1 MHPILNIAIRAVRK
15 AGIILT
21 RHYEM
26 TGYHKT
32 YETNHQTLYRNIKQE
47 ILCQMS
53 ALILKSY
60 PEHLILTEDSIKMEK
75 NLNTQWLINPIDSTV
90 NYRKKLPHF
99 SVSITVRI
107 KRRSEISVV
116 YDPMRNELF
125 YAIRGQGAQLNGYRI
140 RGGFSRDINNAIIA
154 ISFPY
159 VNNQNHKTY
168 SHIINRILT
177 QCPHIR
183 SSGSSSLDLAYIASG
198 RIDACCKIGLQPLDF
213 SAGELLIREAGGLVT
228 DFSGAH
234 DYFESGNLIAGNAR
248 IVKAILTHLKKL

>member
-1 MHPILNIAIRAVRK
+1 MHPMLNIAIRAVRK
-15 AGIILT
+15 AGTILT

-26 TGYHKT
+26 TGYHET
-32 YETNHQTLYRNIKQE
+32 YKDNHQTLSKNIKQE

-60 PEHLILTEDSIKMEK
+60 PEHLIFTEDSIKMEE

-99 SVSITVRI
+99 SVSITARI
-107 KRRSEISVV
+107 KKRSEISVV

-125 YAIRGQGAQLNGYRI
+125 CASRGQGAQLNGYRI

-154 ISFPY
+154 TSFPS
-159 VNNQNHKTY
+159 VNNPNHKTY
-168 SHIINRILT
+168 FHIINRIST
-177 QCPHIR
+177 QCPNMR
-183 SSGSSSLDLAYIASG
+183 SSGSPSLDLAYIASG
-198 RIDACCKIGLQPLDF
+198 RIDAFCEAGLQPLDF
-213 SAGELLIREAGGLVT
+213 AAGELLIREAGGLVT

-234 DYFESGNLIAGNAR
+234 DYFESGNLIAGNTR
-248 IVKAILTHLKKL
+248 IVKTILTHVKRV